1 MPTSTSTSHC
11 PWLAHVLRCCTVLL
25 LAASSACTQKQSPD
39 VPTSTSSTGTASP
52 TRSATQNAA
61 AWQNLRTL
69 QGHSA
74 GVNAIAISPDGSM
87 ALSGSRDNTMRLW
100 RLDSSALLRTFAGH
114 DDKVRAVAFSP
125 NGAFALSASYDRT
138 VRLWGKP

>member
-1 MPTSTSTSHC
+1 
-11 PWLAHVLRCCTVLL
+11 
-25 LAASSACTQKQSPD
+25 
-39 VPTSTSSTGTASP
+39 
-52 TRSATQNAA
+52 
-61 AWQNLRTL
+61 
-69 QGHSA
+69 
-74 GVNAIAISPDGSM
+74 M

-138 VRLWGKP
+138 VRLWCKP